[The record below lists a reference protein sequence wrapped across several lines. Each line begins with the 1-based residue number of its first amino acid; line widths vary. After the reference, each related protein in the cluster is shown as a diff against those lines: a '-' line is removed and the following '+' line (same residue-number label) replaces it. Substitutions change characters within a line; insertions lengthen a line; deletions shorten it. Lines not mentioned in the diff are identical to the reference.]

1 MVGTFSDPICNR
13 VRICM
18 VCILKNINIQKI
30 ILGQSFSCI
39 IHLFLVSITS
49 KMAGSK
55 MFYIEASI
63 IWNVAFAASTLP
75 QLNKR
80 GALKY
85 ILIDTQQT
93 ISGLC
98 ILLDRGS
105 LSTKLLQGV
114 DVQLD
119 DSSNR

>member
-1 MVGTFSDPICNR
+1 MYS
-13 VRICM
+13 
-18 VCILKNINIQKI
+18 ILKNINIQKI

-80 GALKY
+80 GALEY